1 MLVTALQLKQ
11 PTLQIRVLMSVS
23 LIVTN
28 KKPGKVRGGALQNI
42 VIISVDFQSTEI
54 ASKKRFKMLS
64 ASINLH
70 AGGSCVGFC

>member
-1 MLVTALQLKQ
+1 MLVTVLQLKQ
-11 PTLQIRVLMSVS
+11 PALQIRVLMSVS
-23 LIVTN
+23 VIVTKN
-28 KKPGKVRGGALQNI
+28 PGKVRGRALQNI

-54 ASKKRFKMLS
+54 ASKKLFKMLS